1 MERIFKQYEHI
12 LAIDI
17 KKFKYEYKVNDYT
30 VEKYKGELE
39 SNQKAKEHIERVL
52 FEEKIYCG
60 FFLIKGG
67 HIKKQFLHKIEELN
81 KVLFQCVKKK
91 IDLTNG
97 LIEKEVEYI
106 LSIINKDP
114 I

>member
-81 KVLFQCVKKK
+81 KVLF
-91 IDLTNG
+91 
-97 LIEKEVEYI
+97 
-106 LSIINKDP
+106 
-114 I
+114 